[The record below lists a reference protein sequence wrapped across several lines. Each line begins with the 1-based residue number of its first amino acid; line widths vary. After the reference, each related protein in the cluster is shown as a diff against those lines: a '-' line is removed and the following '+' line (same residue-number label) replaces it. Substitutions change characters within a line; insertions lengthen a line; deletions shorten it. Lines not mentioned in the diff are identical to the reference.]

1 MTRLKIEISVPES
14 HAEAVIEALHAAGAG
29 RVGEYARCSS
39 VWKVTGSWQPLPGAR
54 PYDGEVGAVRYAE
67 ECRIESVC
75 DADQARAV
83 LSAARAVHPYEEAVI
98 NFLPL
103 HTPSPQEAR

>member
-39 VWKVTGSWQPLPGAR
+39 IWKVTGNWQPLPGAQ
-54 PYDGEVGAVRYAE
+54 PYEGEVGVVQHSE

-75 DADQARAV
+75 DADQAAAV
-83 LSAARAVHPYEEAVI
+83 QQALREPTRTSR
-98 NFLPL
+98 
-103 HTPSPQEAR
+103 R

>member
-39 VWKVTGSWQPLPGAR
+39 IWKVTGNWQALPGAQ
-54 PYDGEVGAVRYAE
+54 PYDGEVGVVQHSE

-75 DADQARAV
+75 DADQAGAVQHAVRA
-83 LSAARAVHPYEEAVI
+83 AHPYEEAVI
-98 NFLPL
+98 HFLPL
-103 HTPSPQEAR
+103 YEP